1 MSRNPLES
9 LMAQAFE
16 NADLRDQFFGELLAA
31 DLFVLVE
38 SNNPKSV
45 VHHKL
50 DDGTV
55 FAPVFT
61 SQEELENTIEEGGA
75 FATMEGH
82 TLLEMLQ
89 DSIII
94 VNPASDMALQLD
106 HDAITDLLTNF
117 SAFEIANDERSG
129 NYMAGLPDVD
139 PVQLKSKISGFL
151 KKDSRVL
158 DAYLCELF
166 DEETEERAFV
176 VGVSFKD
183 GEEYPQ
189 IFDVIDTAVAPV
201 VPEGYVLDFTLLTKQ
216 PDQIGQ
222 YLIEE
227 GDHFYQAN

>member
-1 MSRNPLES
+1 MPRNPLEA

-16 NADLRDQFFGELLAA
+16 NPDLRDQFFGELMAS

-61 SQEELENTIEEGGA
+61 SQEELENTVEEKGA
-75 FATMEGH
+75 FAAMEGH

-89 DSIII
+89 GSIII

-117 SAFEIANDERSG
+117 SAFEVANDEG
-129 NYMAGLPDVD
+129 TNYSAGLPEED
-139 PVQLKSKISGFL
+139 PVQLKNKIIGFL
-151 KKDSRVL
+151 KKDSRVT

-176 VGVSFKD
+176 IGIAFKD

-189 IFDVIDTAVAPV
+189 IFDVIDTAVTPV
-201 VPEGYVLDFTLLTKQ
+201 VPEGYVLDFTLITKQ

-222 YLIEE
+222 FLLEE
-227 GDHFYQAN
+227 GDHFYQAR

>member
-1 MSRNPLES
+1 MARNPLES

-31 DLFVLVE
+31 DLFVLIE
-38 SNNPKSV
+38 NNNPKSV
-45 VHHKL
+45 IHHEL
-50 DDGTV
+50 DDGTL

-61 SQEELENTIEEGGA
+61 SQEELQETVEEGAA
-75 FATMEGH
+75 FATLEGH

-94 VNPASDMALQLD
+94 VNPASEIALQLD
-106 HDAITDLLTNF
+106 RDAITDLLTNF
-117 SAFEIANDERSG
+117 SAFEVANDESK
-129 NYMAGLPDVD
+129 NYSAGLPEVD

-151 KKDSRVL
+151 KKDPRVT

-166 DEETEERAFV
+166 DEDTEERAFV
-176 VGVSFKD
+176 VGIAFKD

-189 IFDVIDTAVAPV
+189 IFDVIDTAVMPV
-201 VPEGYVLDFTLLTKQ
+201 VPKGYVLDFTLLTKQ

-227 GDHFYQAN
+227 GDHFYQA

>member
-1 MSRNPLES
+1 MSRNPLEA

-16 NADLRDQFFGELLAA
+16 NPDLRDQFFGELLAA
-31 DLFVLVE
+31 DLFVLIE
-38 SNNPKSV
+38 SNDPKSV
-45 VHHKL
+45 IHHKL

-61 SQEELENTIEEGGA
+61 SQEELENTVEEGGA

-89 DSIII
+89 GSIII

-117 SAFEIANDERSG
+117 SAFEVANDQG
-129 NYMAGLPDVD
+129 VTYAAGLPEVD
-139 PVQLKSKISGFL
+139 PVQLKSKIVAFF
-151 KKDSRVL
+151 KKDLRVT

-176 VGVSFKD
+176 VGVAFKD

-189 IFDVIDTAVAPV
+189 IFDVIDTAVAPF
-201 VPEGYVLDFTLLTKQ
+201 VPEDYVLDFTLLTKQ
-216 PDQIGQ
+216 PDQMGQ
-222 YLIEE
+222 YLLEE
-227 GDHFYQAN
+227 GDHFYSAK